1 MDIEFFFFLIFG
13 GAGRRTQFTVFINSD
28 YIYSYPYKV
37 FPAAGPGFSHAEIIM
52 MQNHYKAMLKIKS
65 CS

>member
-1 MDIEFFFFLIFG
+1 M
-13 GAGRRTQFTVFINSD
+13 QFTVFTNAD

-37 FPAAGPGFSHAEIIM
+37 YPAAGPGFSHAEIIM